1 MSDRTF
7 RCRVVTPA
15 HSLLDEPIEYANVP
29 MWDGLMGYQTGRAPL
44 VGKLGLG
51 ELTLRFPQSTHGGGD
66 RVFFIDG
73 GFVQMNEGELI
84 ILAEN
89 AQSAETIAESDAQ
102 TELDAAERAEMDPD
116 ATDKAAEA
124 DRIRLARERA
134 RVRLRIARQ
143 SRSKGI

>member
-15 HSLLDEPIEYANVP
+15 QSLLDEPVEYANVP
-29 MWDGLMGYQTGRAPL
+29 MWDGLMGFQHGRAPL

-51 ELTLRFPQSTHGGGD
+51 ELTLRFPTSTHGGSD
-66 RVFFIDG
+66 RTFFIDG
-73 GFVQMNEGELI
+73 GFVQMSKGELI

-89 AQSAETIAESDAQ
+89 AQSAERIAESDAQ
-102 TELDAAERAEMDPD
+102 AELAEAENAQVDTEASDM
-116 ATDKAAEA
+116 AAEA

-134 RVRLRIARQ
+134 RVRLRIARN
-143 SRSKGI
+143 SRAKGI